1 VSGEKEVMATYSM
14 SEFATSDVVRWFK
27 SGRANDKARLL
38 RKIEVAKQAEKKL
51 EKYQDDTPEK
61 EIEGRLEKLKGLAA
75 ENGITFV
82 KPKSTSY
89 GSSFTR
95 MCNTV
100 YAKGEVK
107 ITNLYSEL
115 QTHPDGSVC
124 IDVYKL
130 PPEKKPGEYYYYRP
144 RAKDKVIRFFVSEN
158 VRVTNNV
165 LRSLIATI

>member
-1 VSGEKEVMATYSM
+1 VSGEEEVMATYSM
-14 SEFATSDVVRWFK
+14 SEFDSADVVRWFK

-61 EIEGRLEKLKGLAA
+61 AIGGRLEKIKQLAQ
-75 ENGITFV
+75 ENGITFI

-89 GSSFTR
+89 GSSFAR
-95 MCNTV
+95 MCNTI
-100 YAKGEVK
+100 YEKDKVK
-107 ITNLYSEL
+107 ITNLFSEM

-124 IDVYKL
+124 IDVYKI

-158 VRVTNNV
+158 VRITNNV